1 MRGIAGTG
9 ESRPG
14 KARARCAL
22 ISIVG
27 MFAALPAPATAA
39 TSVFE
44 MRGKWF
50 TAAVSLPR
58 GDALR
63 QGAGDAALVDHNADL
78 RLMWRRDSGPLR
90 VVVAHST
97 TALGGDSTRL
107 RTGSGLVFEQAPTDG
122 GNRLFDLTWQ
132 LAESGDARLL
142 HRFDRLAI
150 AYRTPRWGVTV
161 GRQAVSWG
169 AGLVF
174 RPLDLLS
181 PFAPTTVDQDYKA
194 GDDLVLVERLFESG
208 ADLQVLAVG
217 RRGGRDG
224 NAASVAAKFRG
235 HAGDVEF
242 EVMGARHRGEK
253 VFGAGWRAP
262 LGGALVRADIVAA
275 TYDGGTAVSGILN
288 ADYSVAAFG
297 TVLHLFGE
305 YHRNGF
311 GVRRLPAVGRT
322 LPKPLRERLARGET
336 FTRMR
341 DYLAVGASFRWH
353 FLVQQSASVI
363 ANLHDGSG
371 VLQAAVTVDASDAG
385 RVQAGFAKPFGDVGD
400 EFGRV
405 VVADGLTTGGGSQ
418 AFVRVVHYF

>member
-1 MRGIAGTG
+1 MR
-9 ESRPG
+9 R
-14 KARARCAL
+14 AL
-22 ISIVG
+22 ISLVG
-27 MFAALPAPATAA
+27 VIGALPAQATAA

-50 TAAVSLPR
+50 TAAVSLPS

-78 RLMWRRDSGPLR
+78 RLMWQRDSGPLR

-107 RTGSGLVFEQAPTDG
+107 GSGSGLVFEQTPTDG

-132 LAESGDARLL
+132 LADGGDARLL
-142 HRFDRLAI
+142 HRFDRLAV
-150 AYRTPRWGVTV
+150 AYRTPRWGVAV

-174 RPLDLLS
+174 QPLDLLS
-181 PFAPTTVDQDYKA
+181 PFAPTSVDQDYKA

-217 RRGGRDG
+217 RRDDADG
-224 NAASVAAKFRG
+224 NAASVAAKFHG
-235 HAGDVEF
+235 YAGEVEF
-242 EVMGARHRGEK
+242 EVMGARHWGEK
-253 VFGAGWRAP
+253 VFGVGWRAP

-275 TYDGGTAVSGILN
+275 THDGGTAVSGILN

-322 LPKPLRERLARGET
+322 LPKPLRERLARGEV

-353 FLVQQSASVI
+353 FLVRQSASVI
-363 ANLHDGSG
+363 TNLHDGSG
-371 VLQAAVTVDASDAG
+371 VLQAAVTFDASDAA